1 MTRSFNEQEKEEIR
15 KRLLDLGL
23 KYFSTYGFKKTNVDE
38 IARAAGISKGAFY
51 RFYSSKEM
59 LFMDV
64 MEQVEVLGR
73 EEIMK
78 AISLPGPTP
87 RARLFGILKTAFDL
101 FRELPI
107 MHFFSAGDFGV
118 LLHQVPADKFRE
130 HISSDQGFFEQLLQA
145 CREDGIPVKV
155 GAPEI
160 VNMLYPLVIAFLTDT
175 GTGEISLTANIDGN
189 LELLAAFCLGEVTLQ
204 YQLPG
209 APVLDEKE
217 GKQE

>member
-23 KYFSTYGFKKTNVDE
+23 KHFSMYGFKKTNVDE

-51 RFYSSKEM
+51 RFYESKEL

-64 MEQVEVLGR
+64 IEQVEVHGR

-78 AISLPGPTP
+78 MINRPGPTP
-87 RARLFGILKTAFDL
+87 RARLYGILKGSFDL

-107 MHFFSAGDFGV
+107 LRFFSGSDFGM
-118 LLHQVPADKFRE
+118 LIHRVPAEKFHE
-130 HISSDQGFFEQLLQA
+130 HVDSDRGFFDQLLAA
-145 CREDGIPVKV
+145 CREAGIPVKV
-155 GAPEI
+155 KPEEI
-160 VNMLYPLVIAFLTDT
+160 VSMLYPLVIAFLSDT
-175 GTGEISLTANIDGN
+175 ETGEKSLTANIDGH
-189 LELLAAFCLGEVTLQ
+189 LELIAAYCLGEVTLEH
-204 YQLPG
+204 QLPG
-209 APVLDEKE
+209 APFLDEKE